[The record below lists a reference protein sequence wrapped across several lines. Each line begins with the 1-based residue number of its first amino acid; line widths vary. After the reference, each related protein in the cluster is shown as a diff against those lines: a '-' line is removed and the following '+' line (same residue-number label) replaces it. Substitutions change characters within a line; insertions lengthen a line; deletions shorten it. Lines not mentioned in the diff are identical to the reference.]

1 MQNQLDRDFGFA
13 IDSMTTCHG
22 PVIFGFQRVPVSEHS
37 RFLTVSNPKSDHAN
51 GMVCAV
57 IACCVAVGLTLAVGH
72 SPAIGAP
79 GSASYKSRAGD
90 EARAQMILPLAFG
103 GDSGRRSGA
112 TDTVRAL
119 ADSPETPTEEL
130 SGTIGQGDGFL
141 RFLERAGVGSHDRN
155 AISKIVGRYMDMAEI
170 EPGTR
175 IDLVLGT
182 RGDRNSARPIES
194 ISFRAR
200 LDLALKITRG
210 TDGLIVEAQEIAVDS
225 TPMRISGTIDHGIYN
240 SARAA
245 GAPIEAIESY
255 LEILDS
261 QGKLEGAGPGDEFD
275 MIIAMERAATG
286 ETRVGSLLY
295 AGLKRGGKHRMQM
308 LQWKGR
314 WFEASGVG
322 KTRGAMMSP
331 VSGRISSHFGM
342 RRHPILGYMRLHGG
356 TDFAALSGT
365 PIYAS
370 ADGVVNYAGRNGGH
384 GNYVRI
390 DHGKGLATG
399 YSHMSRIAAQN
410 GQHVRQGQIIGYV
423 GSTGLSTGPHLHY
436 EMYRGGQKVNPLSV
450 KFIERAEL
458 EGAELTAFR
467 RHLAT
472 LTAIPTGV
480 AKPTRAKPVAK
491 AEPVREIDLL
501 AKKI

>member
-1 MQNQLDRDFGFA
+1 MNKANRSNWNRGDSSSGPRLADVGAASFA
-13 IDSMTTCHG
+13 AFSAL
-22 PVIFGFQRVPVSEHS
+22 S
-37 RFLTVSNPKSDHAN
+37 
-51 GMVCAV
+51 
-57 IACCVAVGLTLAVGH
+57 LTLAVGH
-72 SPAIGAP
+72 SPLHSSPAAEI
-79 GSASYKSRAGD
+79 ASDRAGD

-112 TDTVRAL
+112 TDAVRAL

-130 SGTIGQGDGFL
+130 SGALGQGDGFI
-141 RFLERAGVGSHDRN
+141 RFLERAGVGVSDRT
-155 AISKIVGRYMDMAEI
+155 AVAKIVSRYVEFDEI
-170 EPGTR
+170 EAGTR
-175 IDLVLGT
+175 IDLVLGE
-182 RGDRNSARPIES
+182 RVNRNSARPLES
-194 ISFRAR
+194 LSFRAR
-200 LDLALKITRG
+200 LDLALKLTRG
-210 TDGLIVEAQEIAVDS
+210 PDGLIVEAQNIAVDS
-225 TPMRISGTIDHGIYN
+225 TPLRITGRIDNGIYN
-240 SARAA
+240 GARAA

-255 LEILDS
+255 LELLDS
-261 QGKLEGAGPGDEFD
+261 QGKLYGASTGDEFD
-275 MIIAMERAATG
+275 MVIAMDRAATG
-286 ETRVGSLLY
+286 ETRIGQLLY
-295 AGLKRGGKHRMQM
+295 AGLKRGGKHKMQL

-322 KTRGAMMSP
+322 KTRGAMMAP
-331 VSGRISSHFGM
+331 VTGRISSHYGM

-356 TDFAALSGT
+356 TDFAATTGT

-410 GQHVRQGQIIGYV
+410 GQRVRQGQIIGYV

-436 EMYRGGQKVNPLSV
+436 EMYRNGQKVNPLSV

-458 EGAELTAFR
+458 EGAELAAFR
-467 RHLAT
+467 RHLAV
-472 LTAIPTGV
+472 LMAIPTGLV
-480 AKPTRAKPVAK
+480 KPTDPKPTAK
-491 AEPVREIDLL
+491 AAPVREIDLL